1 MRTGLLAGGG
11 LLAALAASTCCVL
24 PLSLAAV
31 GLGGAWLS
39 TLTVLAPYEAAFR
52 VLAVLLLGAGFW
64 FVYASRAAADS
75 AAACPTTTP
84 SGRVTK
90 TLLWAGAIMMSLVLS
105 SGWWGGLIA

>member
-11 LLAALAASTCCVL
+11 LLAAVAASTCCVL

-39 TLTVLAPYEAAFR
+39 TLSVLAQYAMEFR

-64 FVYASRAAADS
+64 FAYTRRPAGSK
-75 AAACPTTTP
+75 AAACPTMP
-84 SGRVTK
+84 SERATK
-90 TLLWAGAIMMSLVLS
+90 ALLWTGAIVLSLVLS
-105 SGWWGGLIA
+105 SGWWGGLVA

>member
-1 MRTGLLAGGG
+1 MGTGLLAGGG
-11 LLAALAASTCCVL
+11 LLAAVAASTCCVL

-64 FVYASRAAADS
+64 FVYARRAAADS
-75 AAACPTTTP
+75 AAVCPTAP